1 MRRYRVIALL
11 LIIAVGCATQGP
23 NVAVKDLWA
32 RTSPSAAANAAFYM
46 VLENGGNEP
55 DRLIAADSPACGT
68 TELHE
73 MYAKDGGVMGMRPV
87 EGGFVEIPAGESVE
101 FKPGGLHVM
110 CIDRLEDFV
119 VGTKVPLTLTFE
131 TSGTRS
137 YEVTIREN

>member
-1 MRRYRVIALL
+1 MTRHRIIALL
-11 LIIAVGCATQGP
+11 LIIASGCATQGP
-23 NVAVKDLWA
+23 NAAVKDLWA

-46 VLENGGNEP
+46 VVENDGNEP
-55 DRLIAADSPACGT
+55 DRLIRADSPACQV

-110 CIDRLEDFV
+110 CIDRLQDFV
-119 VGTKVPLTLTFE
+119 AGTTVPLTLTFE
-131 TSGTRS
+131 ISGTRS

>member
-11 LIIAVGCATQGP
+11 LIIASGCANQGP

-32 RTSPSAAANAAFYM
+32 RTSPSAAANAAVYM
-46 VLENGGNEP
+46 VVENDGNEP

-87 EGGFVEIPAGESVE
+87 EGGFIDVPAKSSVE

-110 CIDRLEDFV
+110 CIDRLQDFIA
-119 VGTKVPLTLTFE
+119 GTTVPLTLTFE
-131 TSGTRS
+131 TSGARS